1 MSTIDPRLRH
11 LINSTADVLAGTSE
25 NLGLGPEA
33 MAPIPTAEVLVRLRI
48 ENESTDQA
56 VAAIQHMGM
65 NVRYLV
71 HGTDA
76 VVSGTVPLDRL
87 SAIEQMGSVRRI
99 ESSRPLTPEMDL
111 CLAEV
116 RANLLHSGDPAI
128 KGDGVIVGIIDSG
141 IDFRHPDFQRDDGT
155 TRILHF
161 WDQNALPGPDG
172 EVPYGREY
180 NAAQINAALIGDAEP
195 SDIPQID
202 RIGHGTHVCGI
213 AAGGGRA
220 KATHLGLAPEA
231 KLIIVSVSSSGAST
245 LGHSVRAFEAF
256 AYVVEKAD
264 GAPVAINF
272 SQGVNGG
279 GHCGETVLETG
290 LENLARRP
298 GVVIVKSAGNE
309 QQMRIHAGGAIQSNE
324 TKQLSLEVRANN
336 RLNDL
341 IEIWFDDRDDI
352 AVAVAPPGGDPT
364 PFVSRGG
371 EEVFPTGAGNEVT
384 IDLDADAEGTGDTV
398 ATIILSRGASNMIQP
413 GGWQLLLRAG
423 AVVNKR
429 FDAWIERTDRVMNTG
444 EQTRFSEDSTDP
456 TRTITIPGT
465 AHSVITVG
473 SYVTRLFEPPDAP
486 LGAVS
491 LFSSRGPTRYG
502 NLKPDLS
509 APGEVTEAAR
519 AGTAGITRMRGTSMA
534 APVVTGAAALI
545 LSQRPELSGLQL
557 KQILTRSASRSG
569 VAAGAPDR
577 DWGHGKLNVQAALEL
592 ARNVRFPVVSNVEVA
607 GDTISWET
615 DIETTGAIR
624 FLPSRR
630 QLLLGKNARSI
641 SDLTLARSHRIRL
654 TAVPVGEY
662 FCQIVAFSSDNFS
675 SEEDNGGRCFRI
687 QSISTDVTPEDL
699 NTPTNVPATVAV
711 GGVT

>member
-11 LINSTADVLAGTSE
+11 LINSPTDVLAGPSE
-25 NLGLGPEA
+25 SFGLEA
-33 MAPIPTAEVLVRLRI
+33 TVPSNTAEVLVRLRV

-56 VAAIQHMGM
+56 VAAIQKLGM
-65 NVRYLV
+65 NVRYQV
-71 HGTDA
+71 PGTDT
-76 VVSGTVPLDRL
+76 VVSGTVPLDQL
-87 SAIEQMGSVRRI
+87 SAIEKLGSVRRI
-99 ESSRPLTPEMDL
+99 EASRPLTPEMNL
-111 CLAEV
+111 CIAEV
-116 RANLLHSGDPAI
+116 GANLLHSLDPAI
-128 KGDGVIVGIIDSG
+128 KGNGVIVGIIDSG
-141 IDFRHPDFQRDDGT
+141 IDFRHPDFRRDDGS

-161 WDQNALPGPDG
+161 WDQNALHDPDG

-180 NAAQINAALIGDAEP
+180 NSAQINAALTGVAEP

-220 KATHLGLAPEA
+220 KATHFGLAPEA
-231 KLIIVSVSSSGAST
+231 DLIIVSVSSADAST
-245 LGHSVRAFEAF
+245 LGRSVRAFEAF
-256 AYVVEKAD
+256 TYVVEKAN

-272 SQGVNGG
+272 SQGMNGG

-309 QQMRIHAGGAIQSNE
+309 QQMRIHAGGSIESNE
-324 TKQLSLEVRANN
+324 TKQVDLEVRANN
-336 RLNDL
+336 RLNDI

-352 AVAVAPPGGDPT
+352 AVAVAPPGSAPT

-371 EEVFPTGAGNEVT
+371 EEIFPTAAGNEVS
-384 IDLDADAEGTGDTV
+384 IDLDGDAEGTGDTV
-398 ATIILSRGASNMIQP
+398 ATIILSRGSSNIIQP
-413 GGWQLLLRAG
+413 GNWQLLLRAG
-423 AVVNKR
+423 TVVNKR
-429 FDAWIERTDRVMNTG
+429 FDAWIERTERSTNSG

-473 SYVTRLFEPPDAP
+473 AYVTRLSAPPDAP

-509 APGEVTEAAR
+509 APGEITEAAR
-519 AGTAGITRMRGTSMA
+519 AGSEGIIGMRGTSMA

-577 DWGHGKLNVQAALEL
+577 DWGHGKLHVQAALEL
-592 ARNVRFPVVSNVEVA
+592 ARNVRFPIISNVEVS

-615 DIETTGAIR
+615 DIDTTGAIR

-630 QLLLGKNARSI
+630 QLLLGKSARSI
-641 SDLTLARSHRIRL
+641 SDLTLARSHRITL
-654 TAVPVGEY
+654 TGVPAGEY

-675 SEEDNGGRCFRI
+675 SEEDDGGRCFRV
-687 QSISTDVTPEDL
+687 QSISTEVAPEEL
-699 NTPTNVPATVAV
+699 NIPTNVPATVGV
-711 GGVT
+711 GG